1 MKWFIKVLR
10 HYADFSG
17 RARRKEYWMFVLFN
31 SIFAFAWVFLFTLV
45 FALVGNYHY
54 DDEIT
59 NASVMANLSYMI
71 IMMLPSMAV
80 TVRRL
85 HDIGKSGWMILI
97 GLIPFVGGVWLFVLM
112 LMDSQPS
119 ENKYGHNPKT
129 SPEVFA
135 EPTKLKSAGVTLIV
149 AASMALLID
158 IVQHIMYIS
167 NEIHLHFSFYIPIV
181 SKVLLLIAGVF
192 LTKEKSIY
200 EMQKKGKSAMILLL
214 IAFVISVLLVATNVF
229 SMINSDMYAYI
240 YADVGIVWIVNMIA
254 LFISYLLLALL
265 AAFVL
270 FLRQNKNLIRNVA
283 IWAMVF
289 LCLNLLLMVYSK
301 LGVMNNNFDWHQI
314 VNLLNTFN
322 ILFIA
327 YIVFAGTFISK
338 EQKNKEKISERESS
352 GVLKTNDSV
361 TEVKPNNLV
370 GERRYEN
377 KKPISI
383 LDKYRMG
390 LSYLDKCETF
400 DEAKFRE
407 FNRITGNRFSDTDI
421 ETHLMSAKL
430 MIKGMEDLKQ
440 TLRSTMAEA
449 ISAFEEVERNGID
462 LSKYNV

>member
-54 DDEIT
+54 EDEIT
-59 NASVMANLSYMI
+59 NASIMANLSYMM

-85 HDIGKSGWMILI
+85 HDTGKSGWMILI
-97 GLIPFVGGVWLFVLM
+97 GLIPLVGGVWLFVLM
-112 LMDSQPS
+112 LLDSHPE
-119 ENKYGHNPKT
+119 ENKYGQNPKT

-158 IVQHIMYIS
+158 IIQHIMYIS

-181 SKVLLLIAGVF
+181 SIVLLLIAGIF
-192 LTKEKSIY
+192 LTTEKSIY
-200 EMQKKGKSAMILLL
+200 ELHKKGKSAMILLL

-229 SMINSDMYAYI
+229 SMINSGMYAHI
-240 YADVGIVWIVNMIA
+240 YADVGIVWMVNMIVS
-254 LFISYLLLALL
+254 FISYLLLALL
-265 AAFVL
+265 TAFIL
-270 FLRQNKNLIRNVA
+270 FLHQNKNLIRNVA

-289 LCLNLLLMVYSK
+289 LGLNLLLMVYRR

-314 VNLLNTFN
+314 IDLLYIFD
-322 ILFIA
+322 ILLLA

-338 EQKNKEKISERESS
+338 K
-352 GVLKTNDSV
+352 VLK
-361 TEVKPNNLV
+361 
-370 GERRYEN
+370 
-377 KKPISI
+377 
-383 LDKYRMG
+383 
-390 LSYLDKCETF
+390 
-400 DEAKFRE
+400 
-407 FNRITGNRFSDTDI
+407 
-421 ETHLMSAKL
+421 
-430 MIKGMEDLKQ
+430 Q
-440 TLRSTMAEA
+440 
-449 ISAFEEVERNGID
+449 
-462 LSKYNV
+462 